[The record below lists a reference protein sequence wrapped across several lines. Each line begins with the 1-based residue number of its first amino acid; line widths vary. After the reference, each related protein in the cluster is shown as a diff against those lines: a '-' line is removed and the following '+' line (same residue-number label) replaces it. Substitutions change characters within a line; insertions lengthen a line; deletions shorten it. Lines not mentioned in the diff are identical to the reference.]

1 MIKFKKILL
10 LGLLASTPILAGCSD
25 DDNEDTVVLSVS
37 TTASE
42 GTEYS
47 GLTMQFGTDADFK
60 TPIVNGTIE
69 AGGKVNLAI
78 DVTPY
83 IGKTVWFCIPGVAKF
98 FHTLTAEEA
107 AASAIVVPD
116 KDKGCTLDASGLGN
130 DWQVAIYMGVNK
142 EGMASE
148 APIYW
153 ATGNIIGTKTNEAN
167 SGMTQAAYHL
177 ASSEESIEESK
188 AESTRY
194 LFLEEGLVSNIPDC
208 FEAMPKGSQWNLFS
222 YGDATGLMRYMDIK
236 NTMYVYETKQKEGDY
251 IVYNTSGDAKY
262 DVCTAQLG
270 NAWRIPTC
278 RMTGDSEWTAFMDD
292 TFPGIMPDS
301 EQWTDDNGENR
312 GRKYAYEVTIGGR
325 HITTN
330 TLYLP
335 AGGFVHAAIEGGGRG
350 LQCWYWGS
358 IADPT
363 CTPPF
368 SPRGP
373 YPAPV
378 DETTT
383 AFNYGFFKGKAE
395 AFPHPRWSCMSV
407 RPVCD

>member
-1 MIKFKKILL
+1 MM
-10 LGLLASTPILAGCSD
+10 S
-25 DDNEDTVVLSVS
+25 
-37 TTASE
+37 
-42 GTEYS
+42 
-47 GLTMQFGTDADFK
+47 
-60 TPIVNGTIE
+60 
-69 AGGKVNLAI
+69 
-78 DVTPY
+78 
-83 IGKTVWFCIPGVAKF
+83 
-98 FHTLTAEEA
+98 
-107 AASAIVVPD
+107 
-116 KDKGCTLDASGLGN
+116 
-130 DWQVAIYMGVNK
+130 
-142 EGMASE
+142 
-148 APIYW
+148 
-153 ATGNIIGTKTNEAN
+153 
-167 SGMTQAAYHL
+167 
-177 ASSEESIEESK
+177 
-188 AESTRY
+188 
-194 LFLEEGLVSNIPDC
+194 
-208 FEAMPKGSQWNLFS
+208 
-222 YGDATGLMRYMDIK
+222 
-236 NTMYVYETKQKEGDY
+236 
-251 IVYNTSGDAKY
+251 
-262 DVCTAQLG
+262 AQLG

>member
-1 MIKFKKILL
+1 MLDRIILFPYYLILKGRNAWYNKGGKRVKTAEVPTLCVGNVTAGGTGKTPHVEMIVSLL
-10 LGLLASTPILAGCSD
+10 EEIPQWAGCHPA
-25 DDNEDTVVLSVS
+25 VLSR
-37 TTASE
+37 
-42 GTEYS
+42 GY
-47 GLTMQFGTDADFK
+47 K
-60 TPIVNGTIE
+60 R
-69 AGGKVNLAI
+69 
-78 DVTPY
+78 
-83 IGKTVWFCIPGVAKF
+83 
-98 FHTLTAEEA
+98 
-107 AASAIVVPD
+107 
-116 KDKGCTLDASGLGN
+116 
-130 DWQVAIYMGVNK
+130 
-142 EGMASE
+142 
-148 APIYW
+148 
-153 ATGNIIGTKTNEAN
+153 
-167 SGMTQAAYHL
+167 
-177 ASSEESIEESK
+177 ESK
-188 AESTRY
+188 GFQQVLADSSVT
-194 LFLEEGLVSNIPDC
+194 LS
-208 FEAMPKGSQWNLFS
+208 
-222 YGDATGLMRYMDIK
+222 GDEPLQIKKNCPGLMRYMDIQ
-236 NTMYVYETKQKEGDY
+236 NTEYVYISKQKDGNN

-301 EQWTDDNGENR
+301 EQWTNDNGENR

-335 AGGFVHAAIEGGGRG
+335 AVGFVHAAIEGGGRG

-363 CTPPF
+363 GTPPF

-407 RPVCD
+407 RPVCE